1 MDFGKPLVDYENVT
15 TKSGIKLIEAS
26 EESDPINTLLIQCAN
41 QASGELFLS
50 TGSKL
55 FSTVKNVSGKTNIE
69 GRKDLI
75 DCSLYLTKYKPYSE
89 TIKEGTLVV
98 IFESFDNLN
107 FTYVKRGNIFNNR
120 NGAFH
125 HNDFI
130 GKTFG
135 SKIRCRDRRGLGFV
149 HLLRPTPE
157 LWARSLNHRTQI
169 VHELDASM
177 IIFNLNL
184 RPNMVVCESGT
195 GSGAMSHAIM
205 RAIAPQGKLHTYEF
219 NKMRAQTARA
229 EFEKNGVGNLVQ
241 CHWRDVC
248 GKHDPHG
255 NNTDSTDEE
264 KIGSGGFNL
273 GPSAADA
280 IFLDLPEPWLAIPHA
295 AHTIKKNGNIC
306 SYSPCMEQTQRT
318 CQAMRQYGFH
328 SIRTIEVRLREHY
341 VDELELS
348 TVPTRKLP
356 RDMNV
361 SNYVPGKPAET
372 VTLEE
377 DSEAF
382 TDKESI
388 KNRGDKK
395 EDNNPPE
402 DLSNLAPARKKPKI
416 LAARPFQ
423 TMRGHTAFLTFASAG
438 SQLFPDPNNNKTT
451 DT

>member
-15 TKSGIKLIEAS
+15 TRSGIKLIETS
-26 EESDPINTLLIQCAN
+26 EEDPIDNLLIQCAN

-50 TGSKL
+50 TGSKI
-55 FSTVKNVSGKTNIE
+55 FSTVKNVSGKTDIE

-75 DCSLYLTKYKPYSE
+75 DCSLYVTKYKPCSE
-89 TIKEGTLVV
+89 TIEEGTLVV

-107 FTYVKRGNIFNNR
+107 FAYVKRGNIFNNR

-177 IIFNLNL
+177 IVFNLNL

-219 NKMRAQTARA
+219 NNMRAKTARA
-229 EFEKNGVGNLVQ
+229 EFDKNGVGHLVQ

-255 NNTDSTDEE
+255 NNTDSAEEE
-264 KIGSGGFNL
+264 KIGSGGFNI

-295 AHTIKKNGNIC
+295 AYTIKKNGSIC

-318 CQAMRQYGFH
+318 CQAMKQYGFH

-348 TVPTRKLP
+348 TVPTKKLP
-356 RDMNV
+356 RDMNIN
-361 SNYVPGKPAET
+361 NYVPGKPTEPN
-372 VTLEE
+372 VKE
-377 DSEAF
+377 DVDEPIA
-382 TDKESI
+382 
-388 KNRGDKK
+388 KK
-395 EDNNPPE
+395 EPIGNERDEKEENKPMDDPNN
-402 DLSNLAPARKKPKI
+402 LVPARKKPKI

-438 SQLFPDPNNNKTT
+438 SQLFPDPNNNKIA